1 MGRDSPPRVRQA
13 VQLERKK
20 SQRAGYD
27 RILIV
32 CEGSKTEPLYFKE
45 IRKEYRLNTANVEV
59 FPSAFGTEPIQV
71 VQYAKH
77 LFDNGDVELGL
88 RARAFERVYAVFDR
102 DDHLSYFNALAL
114 AASLYKKLRN
124 DARQV
129 VTLEAVASVPSFELW
144 LLLHYEDIRHIMHRD
159 EVMERLKIH
168 IPNYE
173 KGTSGVYSI
182 TQPNLHVADL
192 RSTRLAGLS
201 NPHID
206 TEPYTEIYKLVHL
219 LQKLNQ
225 T

>member
-1 MGRDSPPRVRQA
+1 MGRDNHPRERQA
-13 VQLERKK
+13 EQLERKK

-59 FPSAFGTEPIQV
+59 YPSAFGTEPIQV

-77 LFDNGDVELGL
+77 LFVNGAVELGV

-102 DDHLSYFNALAL
+102 DDHQSYFNALAL
-114 AASLYKKLRN
+114 AASLDKKLRN
-124 DARQV
+124 DTKQLITFNAI
-129 VTLEAVASVPSFELW
+129 ASIPSFELW
-144 LLLHYEDIRHIMHRD
+144 LLLHYDDIHHILHRD
-159 EVMERLKIH
+159 EVMERRKLY

-173 KGTSGVYSI
+173 KGTGGVYAI
-182 TQPNLHVADL
+182 TQPNFHVADL
-192 RSTRLAGLS
+192 RSIRLVGLS
-201 NPHID
+201 NPHVD
-206 TEPYTEIYKLVHL
+206 TEPYTDIYRLVDL